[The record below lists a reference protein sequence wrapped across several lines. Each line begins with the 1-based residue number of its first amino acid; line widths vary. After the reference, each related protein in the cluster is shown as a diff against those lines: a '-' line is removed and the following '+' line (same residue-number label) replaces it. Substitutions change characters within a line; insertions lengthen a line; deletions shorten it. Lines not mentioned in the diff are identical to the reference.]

1 MTGRNTDHYTTTDLS
16 SPAAK
21 AQLLWVASVAGDES
35 PSCRHAPP
43 PARTG
48 EVHTVQWLGR
58 RVVAATTQVRLLV
71 WTWWNNVPPEARV
84 HRGAR
89 KGWTPGAAGK
99 WLGELPRL
107 LAAANGLS
115 SPRRLRASAAHAHP
129 QACPSSTGSSAVS
142 SLYLLSRR
150 SRVWGSCGLLT
161 AFPGGPV
168 VSRSCRLLASASSGG
183 PALPRPAA
191 RSGRW

>member
-21 AQLLWVASVAGDES
+21 AQLSLATRAPLAGM
-35 PSCRHAPP
+35 RPP
-43 PARTG
+43 QQGLARSTSSS
-48 EVHTVQWLGR
+48 LGR

-84 HRGAR
+84 RRGAR

-129 QACPSSTGSSAVS
+129 RACPSSTGSSVVP
-142 SLYLLSRR
+142 SLHLLSCR

-168 VSRSCRLLASASSGG
+168 VSRSRRLLASASSGG